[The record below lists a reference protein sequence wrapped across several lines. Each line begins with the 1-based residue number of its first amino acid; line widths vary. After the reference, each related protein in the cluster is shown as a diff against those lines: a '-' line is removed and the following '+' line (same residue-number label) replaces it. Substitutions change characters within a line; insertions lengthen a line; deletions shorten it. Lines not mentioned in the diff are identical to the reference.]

1 MLITD
6 REFQMKNTN
15 LTSRFRSLNQLLMA
29 LFLFASPLAGAYA
42 ACCAG
47 HGGVASCNKSTGHQ
61 MCKDGTA
68 SPTCT
73 CAIPKTKK
81 ATTPATAPATSTKPK
96 SKAKTSTT
104 TKSAPT
110 TTKPKSSWWGG
121 KKSTTTTPSTTT
133 KSTPA
138 SGASAKGC
146 CSRHGGVAQ
155 CDKASGHQ
163 MCKDGTASPSC
174 TCH

>member
-1 MLITD
+1 MSTTD
-6 REFQMKNTN
+6 REFQMKNTT
-15 LTSRFRSLNQLLMA
+15 LTSRFRSLNQLVMA

-73 CAIPKTKK
+73 CAIPKPTKK
-81 ATTPATAPATSTKPK
+81 AATTVPATTTTTPATKPK
-96 SKAKTSTT
+96 ATTKTTPTTT
-104 TKSAPT
+104 TKSTPT
-110 TTKPKSSWWGG
+110 TTTK
-121 KKSTTTTPSTTT
+121 PSTTT

-138 SGASAKGC
+138 SATSAKGC

-163 MCKDGTASPSC
+163 MCKDGTPSPSC
-174 TCH
+174 TCQ

>member
-1 MLITD
+1 
-6 REFQMKNTN
+6 MKNTN
-15 LTSRFRSLNQLLMA
+15 LTYKLKGLNHLVIA
-29 LFLFASPLAGAYA
+29 LFLLVSPLTGAYA

-47 HGGVASCNKSTGHQ
+47 HGGVTSCNKSTGHQ

-73 CAIPKTKK
+73 CTIPKT
-81 ATTPATAPATSTKPK
+81 
-96 SKAKTSTT
+96 T
-104 TKSAPT
+104 TKPT
-110 TTKPKSSWWGG
+110 TTKPKAIKTPPTTTTTTTKPKSTFWGG
-121 KKSTTTTPSTTT
+121 KSTTP
-133 KSTPA
+133 TPA
-138 SGASAKGC
+138 TGSKSNSNSGTSAKGC

-155 CDKASGHQ
+155 CDKSSGHQ

>member
-1 MLITD
+1 MN
-6 REFQMKNTN
+6 NTN
-15 LTSRFRSLNQLLMA
+15 LTSRFRSLNQVVIA

-73 CAIPKTKK
+73 CAIPKTTKK
-81 ATTPATAPATSTKPK
+81 TTTKKVTTTPATATTPATTKTTKKTTKTTTPATT
-96 SKAKTSTT
+96 
-104 TKSAPT
+104 T

-121 KKSTTTTPSTTT
+121 KSTTTTTAPATT
-133 KSTPA
+133 KGT
-138 SGASAKGC
+138 SGTSAKGC

-155 CDKASGHQ
+155 CNKSSGHQ
-163 MCKDGTASPSC
+163 MCKDGTASPTC
-174 TCH
+174 TCQ